1 MKAPSEQFS
10 KLLVCDDDR
19 AFRQRLARSLR
30 SRGFTVF
37 EAEDARSALG
47 AVNEFSPD
55 GVVVDMRMP
64 GESGLWLVQQ
74 VRERSSATRVVV
86 LTGFGSINTALD
98 AVRLGAVNYLTKP
111 ASVDAIL
118 AGFFPESVPAGTDEQ
133 LPSLAEVEAEYVQRV
148 LAEHEGNV
156 SQAAKVLGVHRRS
169 LQRRLRKDS

>member
-1 MKAPSEQFS
+1 MKAPCEQFS

-64 GESGLWLVQQ
+64 GESGLWLVQH

-133 LPSLAEVEAEYVQRV
+133 LPSLAEVEAEYVHRV

>member
-1 MKAPSEQFS
+1 MSGPDAGFS
-10 KLLVCDDDR
+10 KLLVCDDDK

-30 SRGFTVF
+30 GRGFTVL
-37 EAEDARSALG
+37 EAEDAKSG
-47 AVNEFSPD
+47 VDAVTEYSPD

-74 VRERSSATRVVV
+74 VRHLLPAARIVV
-86 LTGFGSINTALD
+86 LTGFGSIATALD
-98 AVRLGAVNYLTKP
+98 AMRLGATNYLTKP
-111 ASVDAIL
+111 ASLEKIL
-118 AGFFPESVPAGTDEQ
+118 EAFFPEQSAPATSAE
-133 LPSLAEVEAEYVQRV
+133 LPSLAEVEQEYVNRV

>member
-1 MKAPSEQFS
+1 MKAPSEPFS

-64 GESGLWLVQQ
+64 GESGLWLVQH

-133 LPSLAEVEAEYVQRV
+133 LPSLAEVEAEYVHRV